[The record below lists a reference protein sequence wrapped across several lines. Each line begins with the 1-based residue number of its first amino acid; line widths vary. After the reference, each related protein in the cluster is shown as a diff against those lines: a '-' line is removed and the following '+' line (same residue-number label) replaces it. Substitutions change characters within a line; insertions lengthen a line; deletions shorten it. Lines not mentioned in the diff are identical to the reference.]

1 MQRQLLTERSNFDR
15 VMLQV
20 QGERRRT
27 LTADNA
33 VVHCAKIIILIRY
46 VFSLYQI
53 FALTNDLNEKDDT
66 IVKLKRREASL
77 ERMVFVNEKVHEQD
91 ALVRLQLGKRLEQVL
106 LDKEEAYEELEQL
119 QVRSN
124 RDWRGVMSLKM
135 TNMHISS

>member
-1 MQRQLLTERSNFDR
+1 
-15 VMLQV
+15 MLQV

>member
-1 MQRQLLTERSNFDR
+1 
-15 VMLQV
+15 MLQV

-46 VFSLYQI
+46 VFSPYQI